1 MSFSSL
7 AERIRPSVESVC
19 IIGKN
24 PQQLKSELSCCSPK
38 SFKNLQDAVFE
49 CYKNSKAGDL
59 VLLAPGCAS
68 TDQYENFEERGRIF
82 KKAVLEVLS

>member
-7 AERIRPSVESVC
+7 AEKIRPSVESVC

-38 SFKNLQDAVFE
+38 SLKI
-49 CYKNSKAGDL
+49 SKMQSLNA
-59 VLLAPGCAS
+59 
-68 TDQYENFEERGRIF
+68 TKIQRQEI
-82 KKAVLEVLS
+82 